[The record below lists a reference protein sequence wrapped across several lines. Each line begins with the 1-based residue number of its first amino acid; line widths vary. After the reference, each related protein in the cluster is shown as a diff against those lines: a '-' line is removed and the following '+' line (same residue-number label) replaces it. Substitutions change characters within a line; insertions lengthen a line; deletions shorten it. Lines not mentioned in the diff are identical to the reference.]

1 MNERIKWLRTNAGLT
16 QTAFAEKIKLSQ
28 NFVWMIE
35 KGDRTPS
42 DRTISDICREFKVNE
57 LWLRTGEGEPYAE
70 PTREEE
76 MTRLFKKLM
85 SDRPEAF
92 RTRAITALL
101 RFDSDSPEWQ
111 VLESIYDSIASET
124 KKDPD
129 L

>member
-1 MNERIKWLRTNAGLT
+1 MIYIGKRIKDVRKQSQATQKDFASKLGLSENYIW
-16 QTAFAEKIKLSQ
+16 Q
-28 NFVWMIE
+28 IE

-42 DRTISDICREFKVNE
+42 DRTIADICREFKVNE

-76 MTRLFKKLM
+76 MARLFKKLM

-111 VLESIYDSIASET
+111 VLERIYDSIADEA
-124 KKDPD
+124 KK
-129 L
+129 